1 MFWSQ
6 VISLQMQLNLCNK
19 RYYATQNCIWNKNTA
34 LFTGLI
40 HKYGCVLNDVL
51 LHDENT
57 MVIIIKIHKSF
68 NKYVL
73 QWNTHVLV
81 SVPDHL
87 VSAPEQF
94 ISLPKHFK
102 VFRSSYKSSGTLKS
116 LP

>member
-1 MFWSQ
+1 
-6 VISLQMQLNLCNK
+6 
-19 RYYATQNCIWNKNTA
+19 
-34 LFTGLI
+34 
-40 HKYGCVLNDVL
+40 
-51 LHDENT
+51 
-57 MVIIIKIHKSF
+57 MVIIIKIHKS
-68 NKYVL
+68 L